1 MKYER
6 DAIFWL
12 RWVLANAVGE
22 AVGLSTVLLVGFGV
36 LGPRLGGLDGAW
48 PAVLGL
54 VAGVLLGIFEGIVV
68 GAAQGAVLRLR
79 LPEVSLR
86 TWIIATVIGAM
97 VAWGLGMLPST
108 MMNANASGGQAAAEM
123 PEWLTYVMVAG
134 MGAVAGVILALAQW
148 VALRSQVRRAGL
160 WLPANALAWLCGMP
174 LVFLGLGAIPAGASV
189 LQALPI
195 VVAATTAAGAVVGA
209 IHGLVLVKA
218 LRCPIRFPGSPA
230 CHLTENLC

>member
-1 MKYER
+1 MKHER
-6 DAIFWL
+6 KVILWL
-12 RWVLANAVGE
+12 WWVLANALGE
-22 AVGLSTVLLVGFGV
+22 AVGLSAVLVVGFGV
-36 LGPRLGGLDGAW
+36 LSPRLAGLSGAW
-48 PAVLGL
+48 PALLAVIGG
-54 VAGVLLGIFEGIVV
+54 ALLGIYEGVVV

-79 LPEVSLR
+79 LPGLSMR

-108 MMNANASGGQAAAEM
+108 MMSANASESQAAAEM
-123 PEWLTYVMVAG
+123 PEWVTYAMAAG

-148 VALRSQVRRAGL
+148 VALRSLRSGVNRAAL

-174 LVFLGLGAIPAGASV
+174 LVFLGMGAIPAGASM

-195 VVAATTAAGAVVGA
+195 IIAATAPAGAVVGA

-218 LRCPIRFPGSPA
+218 L
-230 CHLTENLC
+230 LTDA